1 MNRATLSDQPALPR
15 AGDFVLAP
23 HGGSPR
29 AWSVRR
35 QGEAVHIVAISEES
49 AVGVAMSQAR
59 RLGVDVWARAGGA
72 SRIVASFR
80 PAERPAAPGRAP
92 GPRPERGNIRRSS
105 A

>member
-23 HGGSPR
+23 HGGSPT

-35 QGEAVHIVAISEES
+35 QGEAIHVVAISEES
-49 AVGVAMSQAR
+49 AVRVAMSQAR
-59 RLGVDVWARAGGA
+59 RLGVDVWACAGGA

-80 PAERPAAPGRAP
+80 PPERRAARGGAP
-92 GPRPERGNIRRSS
+92 GPRPERGDIRRS
-105 A
+105 AG